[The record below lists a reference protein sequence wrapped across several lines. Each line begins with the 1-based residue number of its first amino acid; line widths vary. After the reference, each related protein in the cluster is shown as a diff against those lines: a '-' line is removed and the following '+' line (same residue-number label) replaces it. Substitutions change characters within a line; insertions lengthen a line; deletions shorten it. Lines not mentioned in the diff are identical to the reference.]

1 MTIPSHLSFASVVE
15 EGVPTAKEERRT
27 PIILSSGGAGKS
39 LNGTRI

>member
-27 PIILSSGGAGKS
+27 PKIHVLAEAPLRAYTK
-39 LNGTRI
+39 T